1 MLACAAIDSKEPVP
15 GRGGAAVRAATMTET
30 TTTKGTM
37 PMEEPERTGAGP
49 ESTGKERETREGLR
63 EQAPRIYVASLSDY
77 NAGRLHGIWISL
89 DDDIESTWSQ
99 LHGMLAASP
108 EPHAEEWAIHDYEGF
123 GPLALDEWENIAQV
137 QRVAN
142 GIAEHGEA
150 FAHWAALLDRR
161 FWDDQLERFG
171 DHYQG
176 TWSTVEAFAEQMLDD
191 LGVELDDIGP
201 TWLQPY
207 ISIDVAAFARDL
219 TTTDYRISEGKEG
232 VHVFDW

>member
-1 MLACAAIDSKEPVP
+1 
-15 GRGGAAVRAATMTET
+15 
-30 TTTKGTM
+30 
-37 PMEEPERTGAGP
+37 MEEPERRGTGP
-49 ESTGKERETREGLR
+49 ESTGNENETHEELR

-77 NAGRLHGIWISL
+77 NAGRLHGVWITL
-89 DDDIESTWSQ
+89 DDDIETTWSQ
-99 LHGMLAASP
+99 LHAMLASST

-123 GPLALDEWENIAQV
+123 GPLALDEWENIEQV
-137 QRVAN
+137 HAIAN
-142 GIAEHGEA
+142 GIAEHGGA

-161 FWDDQLERFG
+161 YWDDQLERFS

-176 TWSTVEAFAEQMLDD
+176 TWSTVEGFAEQMLDD
-191 LGVELDDIGP
+191 LGVDLDEIGP

-207 ISIDVAAFARDL
+207 VSIDVAAFARDL